1 MEEILDCIDLVQ
13 GNEYYIK
20 FYFDN
25 PNNILAIKFSE
36 KYNGIYKLIE
46 EKIPI
51 KNLEDNN
58 RHFYELINENNLKL
72 NLVNYNLNM
81 DNNYEFYCEIFDELY
96 LQPYTCHCKIYKI
109 HNTEYVL
116 K

>member
-51 KNLEDNN
+51 KKLEDNN

-81 DNNYEFYCEIFDELY
+81 DNNYEFYCEIYDGLNRPTCQCNIYEL
-96 LQPYTCHCKIYKI
+96 I
-109 HNTEYVL
+109 NEYIL